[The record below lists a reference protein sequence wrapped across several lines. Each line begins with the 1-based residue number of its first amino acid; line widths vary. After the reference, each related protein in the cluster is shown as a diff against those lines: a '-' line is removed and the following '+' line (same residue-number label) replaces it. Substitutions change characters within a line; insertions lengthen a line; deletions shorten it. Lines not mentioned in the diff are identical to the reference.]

1 MVLRLRRDL
10 LCPIL
15 RKVFGDRIK
24 CQSPEVLC
32 LDLDEIRIA
41 AKVDFQE
48 TFSGLFLLSE
58 RFASSSSWQYHHLL
72 PSLSDLII
80 YIEQNICSSTDQTC
94 HSRASSLRAASYL
107 DIDYDTISQVVVSSA
122 FWPQPPN
129 SDSWNERIQNLE
141 GTHQV
146 EVGVLASEKPT
157 EPEELTLGGFLT
169 VIGEDDKAN
178 PTLFSFPSRH
188 HPLSNS
194 SQGTYSSSFTSPT
207 GLHPTLGL
215 NFQTTSTNPPA
226 TTCALHAYL
235 TLPSYLFADKYQLSD
250 PLFLASKHLHSIRSI
265 SGETDLEA
273 PDWAVK
279 KWGSSMLVEL
289 SPPSPRKYQAQ
300 HERNWHADI
309 PLHLRYLPPTAGG
322 ITKVQ
327 VPWPVVF
334 WACTAEEGTKM
345 TVNPFDRVN
354 LGYDGLFGPRTM
366 FYHLEPTPPGNV
378 NGTLVE
384 TLDVPVLDM
393 EKAEYVEVGT
403 VLVVLV
409 GFLWVCWKLVA
420 VFRHVGIGGGTS
432 EGQELKKRS

>member
-1 MVLRLRRDL
+1 MRRRITFVHGSDEAFNPDQLHLDEGALNISSLKGAREERITFGLPQLPQELWRVLKQCHELHIRWASPEYYRSTVPFVSRVSPGLHVFFTPQRNHSADL

-32 LDLDEIRIA
+32 LDLDETRIA

-94 HSRASSLRAASYL
+94 HSRATSLRAASYL
-107 DIDYDTISQVVVSSA
+107 DIDYDTISQVVVLSA
-122 FWPQPPN
+122 FWHQPPN
-129 SDSWNERIQNLE
+129 SDSWNERIQDLE
-141 GTHQV
+141 GDHQV
-146 EVGVLASEKPT
+146 EVGVLASEKAT
-157 EPEELTLGGFLT
+157 EPEELSLGGFLT
-169 VIGEDDKAN
+169 VIGEDDKPN

-188 HPLSNS
+188 HPLSNP

-215 NFQTTSTNPPA
+215 TFQTNSNTSPA

-250 PLFLASKHLHSIRSI
+250 PLFLASKHLHSTRSI

-289 SPPSPRKYQAQ
+289 SPPSPR
-300 HERNWHADI
+300 
-309 PLHLRYLPPTAGG
+309 
-322 ITKVQ
+322 
-327 VPWPVVF
+327 
-334 WACTAEEGTKM
+334 
-345 TVNPFDRVN
+345 
-354 LGYDGLFGPRTM
+354 
-366 FYHLEPTPPGNV
+366 
-378 NGTLVE
+378 
-384 TLDVPVLDM
+384 
-393 EKAEYVEVGT
+393 
-403 VLVVLV
+403 
-409 GFLWVCWKLVA
+409 
-420 VFRHVGIGGGTS
+420 
-432 EGQELKKRS
+432 